1 MSEELE
7 DKVRWIEHDVATL
20 RHELDMSAVA
30 LGLGSLAPLMSSKA
44 QDWRTPRELFE
55 QIQAIAGPFDLDAAA
70 DSSNTLCEMFFS
82 ETNRLRDLRKG
93 KFGAYRVLRQNRGGG
108 LWVYR
113 VLPPLPS
120 GQGVLWGHEA

>member
-1 MSEELE
+1 MNAQSFDGATFDAPRDEARLGRQL
-7 DKVRWIEHDVATL
+7 DRVLALMQDGAWRTL
-20 RHELDMSAVA
+20 RQIADATGGSEAAVSA
-30 LGLGSLAPLMSSKA
+30 
-44 QDWRTPRELFE
+44 
-55 QIQAIAGPFDLDAAA
+55 
-70 DSSNTLCEMFFS
+70 
-82 ETNRLRDLRKG
+82 RLRDLRKG